1 MITLDEIDET
11 KIIECLRNQSIKN
24 NIVITP
30 ISILKSFG
38 YPVSDHAF
46 LLENKS
52 TISKLKRILSDLNKE
67 GVLIKR
73 KTKQDFKGIKEI
85 GYDYIDKS

>member
-1 MITLDEIDET
+1 MSS
-11 KIIECLRNQSIKN
+11 KSKRKN
-24 NIVITP
+24 RVLVTRFLTMH
-30 ISILKSFG
+30 SYLK
-38 YPVSDHAF
+38 
-46 LLENKS
+46 KS

-67 GVLIKR
+67 GILIKR